1 MFVRVGCSV
10 GWQTRTNI
18 FRAQKRVGPAMLVR
32 VHFRVGKLGPHISLR
47 SFRMLVRVGC
57 DEMFVRVTVSD
68 PYKQKPAQHCPLL
81 RPSSEGG
88 GPVQT
93 FDVQTSGGAA
103 AAARTE
109 KYFPVADVWTS
120 ECWDGN
126 FGEVGTS
133 YVCTCRVRD
142 PECLYGSGRAYP
154 YKHSGGGPVQTSAC
168 TGPLRE
174 MFVRVCFFCIRVP
187 PPASSACRDL
197 WISGASSRV
206 GARGGAS
213 SRKKVPEKVG
223 AGRPLRRRGLFW
235 VIMVLAA
242 PQSGLKGGPVQ
253 TFRKVR
259 KWSLLQ
265 NVNVG
270 AGPLLWM
277 LGRVH
282 CSNVCTG
289 PPLDDFWQNKHPGC
303 DFSPSHTW
311 TRTNIPPSQHPLF
324 LARNCLYGYHYARGG
339 DDVGTGPLPQGGKV
353 PAEAGPTFMIFMHK
367 KPLSEVGTG
376 RPHANVCTG
385 KPF

>member
-1 MFVRVGCSV
+1 
-10 GWQTRTNI
+10 
-18 FRAQKRVGPAMLVR
+18 MLVR

-68 PYKQKPAQHCPLL
+68 PYKQKLAQHCPLL

-154 YKHSGGGPVQTSAC
+154 YKHSGGGPVQTFAC

-174 MFVRVCFFCIRVP
+174 MFVRVCFLCIRVP
-187 PPASSACRDL
+187 PPRQFCMPRPLDFGRLLQSGRPGWRLLQKKGARKSWRGSASSEE
-197 WISGASSRV
+197 GEF
-206 GARGGAS
+206 
-213 SRKKVPEKVG
+213 P
-223 AGRPLRRRGLFW
+223 

-259 KWSLLQ
+259 NWSLLQ

-324 LARNCLYGYHYARGG
+324 WARKCLYGYHYARGG

-353 PAEAGPTFMIFMHK
+353 PAEAGPTFMISYAQETTFGSWYGSASRK
-367 KPLSEVGTG
+367 CLYG
-376 RPHANVCTG
+376 
-385 KPF
+385 

>member
-68 PYKQKPAQHCPLL
+68 PYKQKLAQHCPLL

-154 YKHSGGGPVQTSAC
+154 YKHSGGGPVQTFAC

-174 MFVRVCFFCIRVP
+174 MFVRVCFLCIRVP
-187 PPASSACRDL
+187 PPPVLHAATFGFRAPPPEWAPGVAPPPEKRCPEKLARVGL
-197 WISGASSRV
+197 FGGGGISGNN
-206 GARGGAS
+206 GAGGA
-213 SRKKVPEKVG
+213 PERVE
-223 AGRPLRRRGLFW
+223 RG
-235 VIMVLAA
+235 
-242 PQSGLKGGPVQ
+242 
-253 TFRKVR
+253 
-259 KWSLLQ
+259 
-265 NVNVG
+265 
-270 AGPLLWM
+270 
-277 LGRVH
+277 
-282 CSNVCTG
+282 
-289 PPLDDFWQNKHPGC
+289 
-303 DFSPSHTW
+303 
-311 TRTNIPPSQHPLF
+311 TRTNIPQGAELVPPPKRECWGGSTFVDVGPGPL
-324 LARNCLYGYHYARGG
+324 LKCLYGS
-339 DDVGTGPLPQGGKV
+339 
-353 PAEAGPTFMIFMHK
+353 TF
-367 KPLSEVGTG
+367 G
-376 RPHANVCTG
+376 RFLAKQTSRV
-385 KPF
+385 

>member
-1 MFVRVGCSV
+1 
-10 GWQTRTNI
+10 
-18 FRAQKRVGPAMLVR
+18 
-32 VHFRVGKLGPHISLR
+32 
-47 SFRMLVRVGC
+47 MLVRVGC

-154 YKHSGGGPVQTSAC
+154 YKHSGGGPVQTFAC

-174 MFVRVCFFCIRVP
+174 MFVRVCFLCIRVP
-187 PPASSACRDL
+187 PPRQFCMPRPLDFGRLLQSGRPGWRLLQKKGARKSWRGSASSEE
-197 WISGASSRV
+197 GEF
-206 GARGGAS
+206 
-213 SRKKVPEKVG
+213 P
-223 AGRPLRRRGLFW
+223 

-253 TFRKVR
+253 TSARC
-259 KWSLLQ
+259 
-265 NVNVG
+265 G
-270 AGPLLWM
+270 IGPLLKTQK

-282 CSNVCTG
+282 FC
-289 PPLDDFWQNKHPGC
+289 GC
-303 DFSPSHTW
+303 WAGSTAQMFVRVHLW
-311 TRTNIPPSQHPLF
+311 TISGKTNIQGVIFRHRIHGPVQTFRRPNIRFFGEKLF
-324 LARNCLYGYHYARGG
+324 VRVHYARGG

-353 PAEAGPTFMIFMHK
+353 PAEAGPTFMIFYAQETTFGSWYGSASRK
-367 KPLSEVGTG
+367 CLYG
-376 RPHANVCTG
+376 
-385 KPF
+385 